1 MVVPCVS
8 RMLPGGRGYVV
19 ELGDPWEHFP
29 GTSVE
34 ADARRMNEFLED
46 RIRTMPA
53 QYYWV
58 HRRFKTRPPGEPKVY

>member
-8 RMLPGGRGYVV
+8 RILPGGRGYVV